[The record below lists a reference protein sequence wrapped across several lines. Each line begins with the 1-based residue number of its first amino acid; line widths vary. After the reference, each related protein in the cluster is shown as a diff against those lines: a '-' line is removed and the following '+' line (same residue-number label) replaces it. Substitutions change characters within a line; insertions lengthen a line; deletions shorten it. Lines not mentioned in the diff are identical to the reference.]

1 LDILEQGGDDP
12 PERSPL
18 RRRAPVVLV
27 ALALGVLAV
36 IRYHPTGQPTP
47 TPVAESTTA
56 DSTTAVPT
64 QTPIPTPTL
73 TTSPPTFADSGFIDC
88 TTFLDSFTV
97 PDLTPWGATQ
107 TGSERIANLR
117 VFTFT
122 RHGGKISIAAGC
134 GPIKW
139 ELPLGTPPDSGQFIT
154 AGSTSTRN
162 GGPQPALA
170 VWMADNANAW
180 FTIESNGRR
189 GPVLT
194 AAELNTLKR
203 AVTVE
208 ASFNARGL
216 TAGAPL
222 RDQIS
227 AY

>member
-1 LDILEQGGDDP
+1 MDILEQGSDDQ
-12 PERSPL
+12 PERSAF

-27 ALALGVLAV
+27 ALALTVLAV
-36 IRYHPTGQPTP
+36 IRYHPTGHASPA
-47 TPVAESTTA
+47 PVAKSTTA
-56 DSTTAVPT
+56 EPT
-64 QTPIPTPTL
+64 HTPIPTPTS
-73 TTSPPTFADSGFIDC
+73 TTSPPTFADSGFLDC
-88 TTFLDSFTV
+88 TTFLDMFTV

-139 ELPLGTPPDSGQFIT
+139 ELPLGTPPDSGQFVT

-180 FTIESNGRR
+180 FTIESNGRH

-194 AAELNTLKR
+194 AAELNTLKH

>member
-1 LDILEQGGDDP
+1 MARAGEANALDILEQGGDDP

-36 IRYHPTGQPTP
+36 IRYQPTDRPTP

-56 DSTTAVPT
+56 DSTTADST
-64 QTPIPTPTL
+64 TAAPTL
-73 TTSPPTFADSGFIDC
+73 TDTPVPTPKSATTPPTLGDSGFIDC

-122 RHGGKISIAAGC
+122 RHGGTISIAAGC

-139 ELPLGTPPDSGQFIT
+139 ELPLGTPPDSGQFVT

-162 GGPQPALA
+162 GGPHPALA
-170 VWMADNANAW
+170 VWMA
-180 FTIESNGRR
+180 
-189 GPVLT
+189 
-194 AAELNTLKR
+194 
-203 AVTVE
+203 
-208 ASFNARGL
+208 
-216 TAGAPL
+216 
-222 RDQIS
+222 
-227 AY
+227 